1 MDRTEIIQNYLEKN
15 PEVSFKKFQKD
26 MPRVKVTGQYFY
38 YLRKKFRGGDTG
50 RKKSITRNT
59 VFLTLFTKDATNTSQ
74 EAKDLLQEFLT
85 VLNLKRKARF
95 EMVEYVNHTI
105 EIREAQ

>member
-15 PEVSFKKFQKD
+15 PDVSFKEFKKD
-26 MPRVKVTGQYFY
+26 MPKVKVTGQYFY
-38 YLRKKFRGGDTG
+38 YLRKKFRGSDSG
-50 RKKSITRNT
+50 RKRGITRSS

-85 VLNLKRKARF
+85 VLNQKRKARL
-95 EMVEYVNHTI
+95 ELVEYVNHTI